1 MYQTAYFVGYSV
13 ICGVLTAGLVVTLHR
28 TARLLAGARAEG
40 NAKLTLSVARLLAA
54 GFYLACGGYF
64 AMTCP
69 TDWRFSSLGEVAH
82 VISVKAGLF
91 LLLLGAIDV
100 VNLLILAVV
109 RREVEEAA

>member
-1 MYQTAYFVGYSV
+1 MFQTTYFVGYSL
-13 ICGVLTAGLVVTLHR
+13 ICALLTAGLAVTLHR
-28 TARLLAGARAEG
+28 TARLLTGDRAGG
-40 NAKLTLSVARLLAA
+40 NARLTLSVARLLAG

-69 TDWRFSSLGEVAH
+69 TNWRFSSLGEVAH

-109 RREVEEAA
+109 RRQVQEAA